1 MKYLLMIVFA
11 TQLNW
16 LSAQSVNFKGQMVTT
31 SDVCNA
37 LGFQDNVEAKNAL
50 DKICDA
56 AGLVNNYVLMPC
68 PNIGTC
74 LATSKDNIP
83 MILYDNEFLSKIK
96 SYGFSEKKITNN
108 NSNNNVDWTSLTIL
122 AHELGHHVNQHFSKL
137 RSGSDYILSNE
148 LEADEFAGKAL
159 YKLGATLEQTKAAYY
174 SVSVEASFNHP
185 SRSNRLQAIEKG
197 YKSESSKYNLN
208 TKSNNSSFLIGDWKM
223 EGINVIT
230 FQSNGTFQS
239 SSKGKFNIGFWNI
252 NNGKINLK
260 ANSTDPGKSISI
272 QELTNYTLTFNDGKQ
287 VLTYIRST
295 ENAKSNYDDYY
306 NKNWKKIVSIGNF
319 NFTSRGAGGIWDVNV
334 PLINKS
340 DRDIEYAQ
348 VSVEYIKDKV
358 FASGAV
364 YKTEYIEFVNI
375 KARSTSVVKAPDS
388 DRGVAIKTT
397 ITKIRFKN

>member
-1 MKYLLMIVFA
+1 MKYLLIIVFII
-11 TQLNW
+11 QLNW
-16 LSAQSVNFKGQMVTT
+16 LSAQTVNFKGQTIT
-31 SDVCNA
+31 QSDVCNSMS
-37 LGFQDNVEAKNAL
+37 FQNNLEAKNAL

-68 PNIGTC
+68 PNVGTC
-74 LATSKDNIP
+74 LATLKDNVP
-83 MILYDNEFLSKIK
+83 MILYDNDFLRKIK
-96 SYGFSEKKITNN
+96 SYGFSEKKITSN
-108 NSNNNVDWTSLTIL
+108 NSNSNVDWTSLTIL

-137 RSGSDYILSNE
+137 RTGVEYNLKNE
-148 LEADEFAGKAL
+148 LEADEFAGKTL
-159 YKLGATLEQTKAAYY
+159 YKLGATLNQIKFAY
-174 SVSVEASFNHP
+174 SDLPEEASFTHP
-185 SRSNRLQAIEKG
+185 ALSNRIDALEKG
-197 YKSESSKYNLN
+197 FNSESSKYSLN
-208 TKSNNSSFLIGDWKM
+208 TKSNKTSFLIGDWKI
-223 EGINVIT
+223 EGEGVVT
-230 FQSNGTFQS
+230 FLSNGTFQS
-239 SSKGKFNIGFWNI
+239 SVKGKLNSGFWNI
-252 NNGKINLK
+252 NNGKINIK
-260 ANSTDPGKSISI
+260 ENSTDPGKSVSI
-272 QELTNYTLTFNDGKQ
+272 QELTNYTLTINDGKQ

-306 NKNWKKIVSIGNF
+306 NKNWKKFASIGSF

-375 KARSTSVVKAPDS
+375 KARSTSVVKAPNS
-388 DRGVAIKTT
+388 DRGVDVKTT